1 MSAEAEVYVKNAKE
15 RISRGAKE
23 ILPPSEDPRLTQM
36 KQEYVEKKTH
46 IVTANSVYSCGSCD
60 KKFKT

>member
-1 MSAEAEVYVKNAKE
+1 MKNAKE

-23 ILPPSEDPRLTQM
+23 ILPPSEDARLTQM